1 MIQLPAKTEIE
12 TLQAFFKPNSL
23 SIYTSYIA
31 PTSPNNP
38 NRIQLK
44 NLLKEAHRLL
54 SEQGLRSNE
63 VTAILQPANKLLD
76 GEEFRTNHNHS
87 LALFIHQEVFT
98 YYHLPP
104 EGILSSVH
112 IGQGFE
118 LQPIRELLNNN
129 PPYYVLLLSH
139 NNVQL
144 LSGDRYHIE
153 HLQVPGLPTN
163 MEQTLQIDEYPNE
176 IQTHSIASA
185 GRGKGSEAF
194 HGQYNEAQVDK
205 EMLVKFFRQIDRT
218 LHHALKDT
226 TIPLIIAGVD
236 YLLPLYRQVST
247 YPYLLLNEI
256 QGSLEHASLATIQE
270 RATQLISRPV
280 VQPL

>member
-23 SIYTSYIA
+23 SIYASYIA

-44 NLLKEAHRLL
+44 NLLKEARRLL
-54 SEQGLRSNE
+54 SQQGLRSSE
-63 VTAILQPANKLLD
+63 IITILQPAEKLLD
-76 GEEFRTNHNHS
+76 GDEFRANHNYS
-87 LALFIHQEVFT
+87 LALFIHNEVFA
-98 YYHLPP
+98 YYRLPP
-104 EGILSSVH
+104 EGISSSVH

-118 LQPIRELLNNN
+118 LQPIVELLNNN

-144 LSGDRYHIE
+144 LNGDRYHIKQ
-153 HLQVPGLPTN
+153 LQVKGLPAN
-163 MEQTLQIDEYPNE
+163 MEQALQIDEYPNE
-176 IQTHSIASA
+176 IQTHSIASD

-205 EMLVKFFRQIDRT
+205 DMLVKFFRHIDRT
-218 LHHALKDT
+218 LHNALKDT

-247 YPYLLLNEI
+247 YPHLLLDEI
-256 QGSLEHASLATIQE
+256 RGSLEHASLATIQE
-270 RATQLISRPV
+270 RATQLMSR
-280 VQPL
+280 